1 MAMALRFTLRL
12 RVAAGFALLG
22 LAVSLA
28 LGGWLF
34 FVSRDLEQRLIDEA
48 LDAELQD
55 YQARLARNPRSL
67 PPETAALRG
76 WIEGR
81 SPEAGI
87 TDDPV
92 PQPLRALP
100 AGRHTLELEGAS
112 YRAAV
117 HLGPGPTLY
126 MLHSR
131 AQLARRD
138 RQLALM
144 LVLGM
149 TLTALLSAAG
159 GWWLAGRV
167 TAPVRALALRVRG
180 REPTDPLPP
189 LLPSGPPDLPA
200 DEVGELAHT
209 IDGYL
214 RRLRAFVER
223 ERTFVS
229 GVSHELR
236 TPLAV
241 IAGAVEV
248 LESDPGLGP
257 RNRERLGRIARAT
270 QGMSDL
276 AAALLVLAREGQ
288 GQTSPPTPC
297 PVAEVLAES
306 VELHRPLLAHKPVE
320 LKLAIEAR
328 PLLAVA
334 RPLLAIALG
343 NLIRNACAYTE
354 QGWVAV
360 TLSQT
365 EVLVEDTGPGIPESE
380 LACLFGQDPN
390 CPRQVRGAGIGLPL
404 VKRIADA
411 QGWRVAAEGRAGGG
425 AAFRLSF
432 APETKGPAAPHRPQE
447 RLQPR

>member
-1 MAMALRFTLRL
+1 MVLRPTLRL
-12 RVAAGFALLG
+12 RVAGGFALLG

-34 FVSRDLEQRLIDEA
+34 FFSLDLEQQLIDEA

-67 PPETAALRG
+67 PPQTAALRG

-81 SPEAGI
+81 PPGAGVD
-87 TDDPV
+87 DDPV
-92 PQPLRALP
+92 PKELLALP
-100 AGRHTLELEGAS
+100 AGRHTLELNGES
-112 YRAAV
+112 FRAAV
-117 HLGPGPTLY
+117 YRGRGPTLY

-138 RQLALM
+138 RQLAPM
-144 LVLGM
+144 LGLGM
-149 TLTALLSAAG
+149 TLTILLSAAG
-159 GWWLAGRV
+159 GWWLAGRI
-167 TAPVRALALRVRG
+167 TAPVRDLAQRVRG
-180 REPTDPLPP
+180 REPTDPMPP
-189 LLPSGPPDLPA
+189 DPPDLPA
-200 DEVGELAHT
+200 DEVGELART

-241 IAGAVEV
+241 ISGAVEV
-248 LESDPGLGP
+248 MESDPTLSE
-257 RNRERLGRIARAT
+257 RSRERLGRIARAAH
-270 QGMSDL
+270 GMSDL

-288 GQTSPPTPC
+288 GQTNPPTPC
-297 PVAEVLAES
+297 SVADVLAE
-306 VELHRPLLAHKPVE
+306 VADLHRPLLAHKPVE
-320 LKLAIEAR
+320 LILHIEAH
-328 PLLAVA
+328 PVLGVA

-354 QGWVAV
+354 QGRVIV
-360 TLSQT
+360 TLRET
-365 EVLVEDTGPGIPESE
+365 VALADDTGPGIPEAE
-380 LACLFGQDPN
+380 LACLFGPMPG
-390 CPRQVRGAGIGLPL
+390 CSRQVRGAGIGLPL

-411 QGWRVAAEGRAGGG
+411 QGWRVDAENRPGGG
-425 AAFRLSF
+425 ASFRLDF
-432 APETKGPAAPHRPQE
+432 APRDS
-447 RLQPR
+447 